1 MMVLFAFALIF
12 ICYILILEVY
22 KRKWDGN
29 LEIEVVLPSVN
40 AHEGELSHI
49 KEVVIND
56 KFLPLPVLETR
67 FYLEKGIVYT
77 DLKNA
82 SVSDKLYRRD
92 VFAVGMKRKISRTF
106 EILCN
111 KRGYYTLEKLELI
124 SYDLFMHNKFLG
136 EKHCFQEF
144 YVYPR
149 RVRSDRIAL
158 PYQQL
163 MGELLVRKKLYED
176 VFSFGG
182 IRDYVVTDP
191 MNRVNWKASARNQNL
206 VVNTYESSMNQKVS
220 ILLDTYGNWN
230 TLSEELNEESIR
242 IAAALVE
249 RLLVQ
254 GVEVTLIGNGH
265 DIVTRERLVL
275 QNLKGMGIDIIK
287 QKLSRVERGKEE
299 SILSMFDIVPQDT
312 YVVLIS
318 KNTDIQREVMAQFQD
333 LLWVAPYKGTRPEMN
348 EIRGQCISWELESAN
363 LDESVVI

>member
-1 MMVLFAFALIF
+1 MMLLFAFALVILCYLF
-12 ICYILILEVY
+12 IIEVY
-22 KRKWDGN
+22 KKRWNIG
-29 LEIEVVLPSVN
+29 LEIEVLLPLVN
-40 AHEGELSHI
+40 AHEGELADI
-49 KEVVIND
+49 KEIVIND

-67 FYLEKGIVYT
+67 FYLQKGIVYT

-106 EILCN
+106 EIACN
-111 KRGYYTLEKLELI
+111 KRGYYTLDKLELI
-124 SYDLFMHNKFLG
+124 SYDLFMNHKFLG
-136 EKHCFQEF
+136 EMDCIQEF

-191 MNRVNWKASARNQNL
+191 MNRVNWKASAKTQDL

-230 TLSEELNEESIR
+230 VLNEELNEESIR

-265 DIVTRERLVL
+265 DILTDEMLIL
-275 QNLKGMGIDIIK
+275 ENLKGMGIDIIK
-287 QKLSRVERGKEE
+287 QKLSRIVRGKEAP
-299 SILSMFDIVPQDT
+299 ITARFDVVTQDT

-318 KNTDIQREVMAQFQD
+318 KNTEIQRQVKAQFQD
-333 LLWVAPYKGTRPEMN
+333 LLWVAPYKGTRLEMN
-348 EIRGQCISWELESAN
+348 EIKGQCISWELESAN
-363 LDESVVI
+363 LDESVVV